1 MSQVT
6 DTHIGKSASIG
17 RIIRVALSLDS
28 FSVEICKEQESKASG
43 RNIENEN
50 SHRNILQRKRKDK
63 QKDEER
69 LIEVIVHIIFIFYS
83 LSSMFSFITFLS

>member
-6 DTHIGKSASIG
+6 DTHIKKSASI
-17 RIIRVALSLDS
+17 REIIWVGLSLNS
-28 FSVEICKEQESKASG
+28 FSVEICKEQEGG

-50 SHRNILQRKRKDK
+50 SHRNILQRRNRKDK

-69 LIEVIVHIIFIFYS
+69 LIEVRIQK
-83 LSSMFSFITFLS
+83 

>member
-6 DTHIGKSASIG
+6 DTHISKSASI
-17 RIIRVALSLDS
+17 RKIIWVWLSLNS
-28 FSVEICKEQESKASG
+28 FSVEISKEQEGG

-50 SHRNILQRKRKDK
+50 SHRNILQRRNRKDK

-69 LIEVIVHIIFIFYS
+69 LIEVRVHK
-83 LSSMFSFITFLS
+83 